1 MQNER
6 GADLCPEMPRIGGDG
21 AQRLRRDI
29 EQQPVDDGLVVIRDR
44 ADRRRQRKD
53 DVVVLDGQEIRLTR
67 FEPAV
72 CSASLAPRTMSIAA
86 RIVSDFDRGAP
97 LATQHVASQRRA
109 AALFDRGHDLQLPEA
124 QVGGLT
130 PRWAKRAKDVCYLE
144 RAMRHDG
151 DLLGMQTLKRADHLA
166 QNIGGDLGIKRC
178 GLKLLVPK
186 HDLNHA
192 DIDLLFQ

>member
-1 MQNER
+1 
-6 GADLCPEMPRIGGDG
+6 
-21 AQRLRRDI
+21 
-29 EQQPVDDGLVVIRDR
+29 
-44 ADRRRQRKD
+44 
-53 DVVVLDGQEIRLTR
+53 
-67 FEPAV
+67 
-72 CSASLAPRTMSIAA
+72 
-86 RIVSDFDRGAP
+86 
-97 LATQHVASQRRA
+97 VASQRRA